1 MIIYKNLPEEFKKL
15 TQFVCW
21 RYEQRDGKTTKVL
34 KIPGEF
40 KKDGSP
46 SNAMSNNAKTWRTF
60 EKTVEFYQKYGT
72 VYDGIGFVP
81 KPEQG
86 YVLIDIDECV
96 TENGISR
103 NAQQIL
109 EHFGSTYAEKSVSGT
124 GLHIICKGNITGYV
138 IKTGSRTGSKTDIDG
153 IKEIEVYHKGRFF
166 TFTGN
171 LVSTSSDIAECQAA
185 IDWLFSAYPALNKK
199 AIQPEKVRPVP
210 VPSVVNLSDMEI
222 IDTIRRSKNSRLFE
236 KLYDRGDTSGYI
248 NKKTGADNDHS
259 AADLALMNIL
269 PFYCRGNGETMRR
282 IFSASALGQRDKWR
296 TRKDYQDRTIQ
307 EALRTWDG
315 TIYDPA
321 EYARQ
326 KTIEA
331 LTGGEA
337 PAGEPEAQPGEVL
350 DPGEWQPED
359 FRNREKLL
367 AVFDC
372 VYANN
377 DDELLEALKNR
388 ASDLKIPRIS
398 QRWTKYRNERKKK
411 ESAAVVAEE
420 IGRMDLLPEAYG
432 LKTGSYH
439 ITTKGIIK
447 EVEGKEEIKIVNV
460 IPVPVLPTAILTNIE
475 TGYVKTRLWWKAEN
489 KPAHEEIFENRTLA
503 DKSKIMYLADRGL
516 PVNSTNALDVV
527 EYLETI
533 ADQNVD
539 KLPDEKSVSSLGWHD
554 DNKKFSPYD
563 DDLTIDN
570 ITENITIFRSVKSKG
585 SLEEWAAFMAQHMT
599 DKRLHIVMAASFGSV
614 ILRLVGALPF
624 ILHLWGKTGTGKT
637 VGLMCAAAVWGNPE
651 PGAYLRSM
659 DATTNATMRLAGF
672 LRNLPVV
679 ADEMQTVRD
688 REGDYDKFIMRTCEG
703 VERGRLNANGSLK
716 PLQEWNCIFITSGE
730 EPIVNIKSGAGAV
743 NRVIEVELDTSE
755 LLFPGNL
762 GNEVANFCREHY
774 GTAGPELVRQI
785 KTLGADILKEAYKT
799 CSKTLMKNGITAK
812 QALSAATVII
822 GSRLMCR
829 FILGQTVEPLQPD
842 DILPYLKTEFTVD
855 PAERAYSTLMN
866 LFAANRNRFMSKKDT
881 GTMVYEYEPVQGETW
896 GKIFEGGYFVNKSIL
911 ERELQNIGF
920 QFNAV
925 KKAWAE
931 KGYLIKDNK
940 GGYYHQ
946 RYEEGARCEYIYMV
960 TGQET

>member
-1 MIIYKNLPEEFKKL
+1 MNVDYNQIPAELKALPQWVCFNYEERTNNKG
-15 TQFVCW
+15 
-21 RYEQRDGKTTKVL
+21 EPNTTKVL
-34 KIPGEF
+34 KTPGAF
-40 KKDGSP
+40 NRNGWP
-46 SNAMSNNAKTWRTF
+46 VNAKPDKPETWRTF
-60 EKTVEFYQKYGT
+60 SESVDAYKTGKFA
-72 VYDGIGFVP
+72 GIGFVL
-81 KPEQG
+81 KHGGG
-86 YVLIDIDECV
+86 YVFIDLDKCV
-96 TENGISR
+96 NDDGSISTS
-103 NAQQIL
+103 AQQII
-109 EHFGSTYAEKSVSGT
+109 EKFNNTYIERSVSGK
-124 GLHIICKGNITGYV
+124 GFHIVCKGDITKYLPEG
-138 IKTGSRTGSKTDIDG
+138 RTGSKTGKTIIDG
-153 IKEIEVYHKGRFF
+153 IKEIESYHERRFL

-171 LVSTSSDIAECQAA
+171 IIGNGIITECQPA
-185 IDWLFSAYPALNKK
+185 IDWLYKTYPALNKSTNK
-199 AIQPEKVRPVP
+199 TTAAASRSLFVTHDDNKLIQVIQNSKHANLWNGSAIGAYNNDE
-210 VPSVVNLSDMEI
+210 SA
-222 IDTIRRSKNSRLFE
+222 IDQ
-236 KLYDRGDTSGYI
+236 
-248 NKKTGADNDHS
+248 
-259 AADLALMNIL
+259 ALMNVL
-269 PFYCRGNGETMRR
+269 PFYCRGDKETMRR

-296 TRKDYQDRTIQ
+296 NRPDYQERTIN

-326 KTIEA
+326 KTIET
-331 LTGGEA
+331 LTGRETTGS
-337 PAGEPEAQPGEVL
+337 EPETQPGEVL

-359 FRNREKLL
+359 FRNREKLF

-372 VYANN
+372 VYAND

-388 ASDLKIPRIS
+388 ASDLKIPRIT
-398 QRWTKYRNERKKK
+398 QRWTKYRDERKKR

-432 LKTGSYH
+432 LKTGAYH
-439 ITTKGIIK
+439 ITTQGIIK

-489 KPAHEEIFENRTLA
+489 KPVHEEIFENRTLA

-527 EYLETI
+527 EYLATI
-533 ADQNVD
+533 AAQNID
-539 KLPDEKSVSSLGWHD
+539 KLPDEESVSSLGWHD

-585 SLEEWAAFMAQHMT
+585 SLEEWTAFMAQHMT

-624 ILHLWGKTGTGKT
+624 ILHLWGRTGTGKT
-637 VGLMCAAAVWGNPE
+637 VALMAAASVWGNPE

-688 REGDYDKFIMRTCEG
+688 REGDYDKYIMRVCEG
-703 VERGRLNANGSLK
+703 VERGRLNSNSSLK
-716 PLQEWNCIFITSGE
+716 ALQEWNCIFITSGE
-730 EPIVNIKSGAGAV
+730 EPIVNINSGAGAV
-743 NRVIEVELDTSE
+743 NRVIEVELETADKM
-755 LLFPGNL
+755 FPGSL
-762 GNEVANFCREHY
+762 GNEFANFCREHY

-785 KTLGADILKEAYKT
+785 KTLGADVLKEAYKT

-812 QALSAATVII
+812 QALSAAAVII
-822 GSRLMCR
+822 GSRLMCNYV
-829 FILGQTVEPLQPD
+829 LGNTVESLRPD
-842 DILPYLKTEFTVD
+842 DILPYLQTEFTVD

-866 LFAANRNRFMSKKDT
+866 LFAANRNRFMAKKDT
-881 GTMVYEYEPVQGETW
+881 GTTVYEYEPVQGETW
-896 GKIFEGGYFVNKSIL
+896 GKVFEGGYFVNKSIL

-931 KGYLIKDNK
+931 KGYLIKDHRN
-940 GGYYHQ
+940 GYYHQ
-946 RYEEGARCEYIYMV
+946 RNEEGARCEYIYMV
-960 TGQET
+960 SELKK